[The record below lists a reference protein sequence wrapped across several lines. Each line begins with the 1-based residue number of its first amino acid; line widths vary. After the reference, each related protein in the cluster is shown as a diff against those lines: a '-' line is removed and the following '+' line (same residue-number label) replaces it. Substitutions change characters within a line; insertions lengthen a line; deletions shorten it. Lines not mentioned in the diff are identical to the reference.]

1 MALSDEVER
10 LRASGASITE
20 EELERRLD
28 VLRKKMAESGGFN
41 ETGSA
46 VFRCIA
52 CNRALPEQAKWKL
65 DRDEAQFMA
74 HRDVRQVRSLARSH
88 ARRRGPVSSPLVRV
102 RLKIIRNASI
112 TNVGK
117 SESCMVYQLR
127 MIFKRTRN

>member
-1 MALSDEVER
+1 MIGLPALSDVTDYLCAVGALALSDEVER
-10 LRASGASITE
+10 LRAAGASITE

-74 HRDVRQVRSLARSH
+74 HRDVRQVRSLARMH
-88 ARRRGPVSSPLVRV
+88 ADAGLCLAPSYGCV
-102 RLKIIRNASI
+102 
-112 TNVGK
+112 
-117 SESCMVYQLR
+117 
-127 MIFKRTRN
+127 